1 MGTIIETNNLIV
13 EYHLG
18 KVVVYALRGINLK
31 VEKGDFIAIMGK
43 SGSGKSTLLHV
54 LGGLQKPTKGEIFIN
69 GKNLIKLSENDLTFF
84 RRKYIGFVFQ
94 SYNLIPTL
102 TALENVE
109 LPMIF
114 FNKKSKERRE
124 KAISLLTKFKL
135 EDRLNHKPTE
145 LSGGEQQRVAI
156 ARSLANDPE
165 IVLADEPTGNLD
177 SKTGESIM
185 EEFVNINKNFKKTV
199 IIVTHAREVAE
210 YANKII
216 HIKDGL
222 IESIEELRRIWNE
235 KNFIINFNNFSNFLF
250 Y

>member
-1 MGTIIETNNLIV
+1 METIIETQNLIV
-13 EYHLG
+13 EYYLG
-18 KVVVYALRGINLK
+18 KVVVPALRGINLK
-31 VEKGDFIAIMGK
+31 IEKGDFIAIMGK

-54 LGGLQKPTKGEIFIN
+54 LGGLQRPTKGFVYIDET
-69 GKNLIKLSENDLTFF
+69 NLTKLNENDLAIF
-84 RRKYIGFVFQ
+84 RRKNIGFVFQ

-114 FNKKSKERRE
+114 FNKKLKERRD
-124 KAISLLTKFKL
+124 KAISILKKFNL
-135 EDRLNHKPTE
+135 EDRLNHKPAE

-165 IVLADEPTGNLD
+165 IILADEPTGNLD

-222 IESIEELRRIWNE
+222 IESIEELRRN
-235 KNFIINFNNFSNFLF
+235 
-250 Y
+250 

>member
-222 IESIEELRRIWNE
+222 IESIEELRRI
-235 KNFIINFNNFSNFLF
+235 
-250 Y
+250 

>member
-1 MGTIIETNNLIV
+1 METIIETQNLIV
-13 EYHLG
+13 EYYLG
-18 KVVVYALRGINLK
+18 KVVVPALRGINLK
-31 VEKGDFIAIMGK
+31 IEKGDFIAIMGK

-54 LGGLQKPTKGEIFIN
+54 LGGLQRPTKGFVYIDET
-69 GKNLIKLSENDLTFF
+69 NLTKLNENDLAIF
-84 RRKYIGFVFQ
+84 RRKNIGFVFQ

-114 FNKKSKERRE
+114 FNKKLKERRD
-124 KAISLLTKFKL
+124 KAISILKKFNL
-135 EDRLNHKPTE
+135 EDRLNHKPAE

-165 IVLADEPTGNLD
+165 IILADEPTGNLD

-222 IESIEELRRIWNE
+222 LESIEELRRN
-235 KNFIINFNNFSNFLF
+235 
-250 Y
+250 

>member
-1 MGTIIETNNLIV
+1 MEVIIETQNLIV

-18 KVVVYALRGINLK
+18 KLIVPALRGINLK
-31 VEKGDFIAIMGK
+31 IEKGDFIAIMGK

-54 LGGLQKPTKGEIFIN
+54 LGGLQRPTKGEVFIN
-69 GKNLIKLSENDLTFF
+69 GKNLTKLNENDLAIF

-114 FNKKSKERRE
+114 FNKKLKERRE
-124 KAISLLTKFKL
+124 KAILLLTKFKL
-135 EDRLNHKPTE
+135 EERLNHKPTE

-165 IVLADEPTGNLD
+165 IILADEPTGNLD

-185 EEFVNINKNFKKTV
+185 EEFVNVNKNFKKTV
-199 IIVTHAREVAE
+199 LIVTHAREVAE

-222 IESIEELRRIWNE
+222 IEEIEELRRN
-235 KNFIINFNNFSNFLF
+235 
-250 Y
+250 